1 MVVVGWTDRAK
12 SPDAV
17 LSVVECREVEDEAE
31 GSDRQHQSLI

>member
-1 MVVVGWTDRAK
+1 MVLGWTDRAK

-31 GSDRQHQSLI
+31 GSDRQH